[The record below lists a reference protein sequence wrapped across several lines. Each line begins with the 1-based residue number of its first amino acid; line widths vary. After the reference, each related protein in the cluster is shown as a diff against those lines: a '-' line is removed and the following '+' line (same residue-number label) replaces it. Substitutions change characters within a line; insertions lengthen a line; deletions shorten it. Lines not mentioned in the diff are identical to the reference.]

1 LSKLHHFGDRGE
13 NHKQYE
19 QGQDHQNPAKGR
31 HGTMRSHASIDSVR
45 KPNAVAMVSA
55 LRGGRCAGL
64 HDVVVD
70 YVMQRPLFVNGQ
82 QVGVH
87 RVAVQVNA

>member
-1 LSKLHHFGDRGE
+1 
-13 NHKQYE
+13 
-19 QGQDHQNPAKGR
+19 
-31 HGTMRSHASIDSVR
+31 
-45 KPNAVAMVSA
+45 MVSA

-64 HDVVVD
+64 HDVVAD